1 MDLADELNEH
11 LRHAIA
17 EDPLHAVAEVA
28 RFKAALA
35 GLEREAVFAALA
47 EHSWRSIGQ
56 ALGVSKQA
64 AFQRFGREWVDS
76 KKAVL
81 SKQEWREEARRRLRE

>member
-1 MDLADELNEH
+1 MLTGVDLADELNEH

-35 GLEREAVFAALA
+35 GLEREAVFAGTRYTDMPWDPTEAFDAVAAAYGDVAVGRQLA
-47 EHSWRSIGQ
+47 AGGE
-56 ALGVSKQA
+56 
-64 AFQRFGREWVDS
+64 
-76 KKAVL
+76 
-81 SKQEWREEARRRLRE
+81 